1 MLSAACKSSG
11 QRIIIKNYVAYH
23 IKSTSP
29 PCFAITLLTLFAK
42 SIALSSSLWCI
53 GGKYQT
59 SHTIAQLVII
69 MYKYCIIEY
78 LLLFQKASPNRGS
91 YLMAT
96 GYIMLP
102 TSKLPFLN
110 CITDVLLMQV
120 PSGNMR
126 IGGLLGFDT
135 CSFNLQKF

>member
-1 MLSAACKSSG
+1 M
-11 QRIIIKNYVAYH
+11 
-23 IKSTSP
+23 
-29 PCFAITLLTLFAK
+29 
-42 SIALSSSLWCI
+42 

-69 MYKYCIIEY
+69 MYRYCIIEY

-96 GYIMLP
+96 GYMILP

-126 IGGLLGFDT
+126 IGGLFGFET
-135 CSFNLQKF
+135 CSFNLQKNVVRMFTFYGSKTMRKKADFISIFLSILKSER